1 MMKHATLFV
10 VTTTCALAGGCSF
23 TSHTQG
29 VEPAPVA
36 TQRTVYPDGSYRDVA
51 VVPTTSEPVR
61 TTTVTTFP

>member
-1 MMKHATLFV
+1 MIKHATLVAV
-10 VTTTCALAGGCSF
+10 VIACALAGGCSV

-29 VEPAPVA
+29 VESGPVA

-51 VVPTTSEPVR
+51 VVPAAPRT

>member
-1 MMKHATLFV
+1 MMKHATFVGV
-10 VTTTCALAGGCSF
+10 VTACALAGGCSV

-36 TQRTVYPDGSYRDVA
+36 TQRTIYPDGSYRDVA
-51 VVPTTSEPVR
+51 VVPATTVPAR